1 MPGKP
6 GSLPVQARPGRAYTS
21 EHGLYG
27 LLRPLTGSKQFPS
40 ARFVCIHHGILTKNK
55 RGLEDGVERNDEGVI
70 VSQRQREG
78 TLVNQTD
85 FKWSV
90 RVSYKGLERKG
101 SNKKAFILTVISL
114 DHSGR
119 NRISPRNSA

>member
-6 GSLPVQARPGRAYTS
+6 GSLPVQAYTPRPG
-21 EHGLYG
+21 LDG
-27 LLRPLTGSKQFPS
+27 LLRPLAGSKQFPS
-40 ARFVCIHHGILTKNK
+40 ARFVCIHHEILTKNK
-55 RGLEDGVERNDEGVI
+55 RGLEYGVERNEEGVI

-85 FKWSV
+85 CKWSV
-90 RVSYKGLERKG
+90 RVSYEGLARKG